1 MYPPYWVSSKEGT
14 FQTDIDIL
22 VDKLKSW
29 IKMVEIGYNKYTGFF
44 VKYEDA
50 IS

>member
-1 MYPPYWVSSKEGT
+1 MIERAYMITSKE
-14 FQTDIDIL
+14 IEHNYI
-22 VDKLKSW
+22 
-29 IKMVEIGYNKYTGFF
+29 EIGYNKYTGFF